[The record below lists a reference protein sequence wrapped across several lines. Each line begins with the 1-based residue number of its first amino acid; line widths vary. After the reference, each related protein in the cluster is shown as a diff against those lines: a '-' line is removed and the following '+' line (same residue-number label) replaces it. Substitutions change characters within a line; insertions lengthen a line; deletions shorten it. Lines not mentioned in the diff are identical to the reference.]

1 MEIKDNDDITMVQA
15 IVLCLLVL
23 SLYCICYGINLD
35 SLGISKCSDDFRIY
49 CKHCVCN

>member
-23 SLYCICYGINLD
+23 ICIILFLFYPYIV
-35 SLGISKCSDDFRIY
+35 S
-49 CKHCVCN
+49 VME

>member
-23 SLYCICYGINLD
+23 VCIILFLSYPYIVSVMEWLIGVN
-35 SLGISKCSDDFRIY
+35 
-49 CKHCVCN
+49 

>member
-23 SLYCICYGINLD
+23 VCIILILYLLWN
-35 SLGISKCSDDFRIY
+35 
-49 CKHCVCN
+49 